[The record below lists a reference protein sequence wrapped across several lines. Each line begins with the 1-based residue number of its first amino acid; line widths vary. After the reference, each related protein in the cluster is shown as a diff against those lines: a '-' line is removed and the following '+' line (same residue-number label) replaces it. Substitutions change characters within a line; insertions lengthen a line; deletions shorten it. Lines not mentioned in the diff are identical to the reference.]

1 MGPISVCSSCT
12 GMCRQTRRV
21 KGCDFVR
28 TCISDADCP
37 GLTSCMC
44 DSLARRVW
52 RLVRGRLSHATG
64 SKDVWSEPEIA
75 VTRES
80 DVSFLVFP
88 LPLLTTQPQT
98 NPTPT
103 PPPLKFKKNKYISSC
118 LKLISFHLFP
128 SPLPSLSTHTKN
140 VLCLIS
146 VHLLH
151 FSDFC

>member
-1 MGPISVCSSCT
+1 MGPVSVCSSCT

-44 DSLARRVW
+44 DSFCPSCLATSARQTFARH
-52 RLVRGRLSHATG
+52 RFKGCLIRARDSCHAGERCFFPCLSPSPPHHSATN
-64 SKDVWSEPEIA
+64 EPH
-75 VTRES
+75 TH
-80 DVSFLVFP
+80 
-88 LPLLTTQPQT
+88 TTT
-98 NPTPT
+98 T
-103 PPPLKFKKNKYISSC
+103 KIKKKKYISSC